1 MSTRGKV
8 IAQPRRAGALLWLAA
23 LGIGLLSPTPLPAR
37 GAGAPAAPTWRLVW
51 RQEFNGRVGLPVDG
65 TKWTAEVGGDGWGNQ
80 EYEYYTDSARNAHL
94 DGRGNLA
101 IMARKETPPN
111 STCWYGTCRYTSA
124 RLVTKGAFEQRY
136 GRFETRLRVPAGY
149 GYWPAFWMLGNDI
162 DSVGWP
168 ACGEI
173 DIMEN
178 VGQEPTIVHGSAH
191 GPSYSAG
198 DSLTDQYELSGGR
211 RFADGFHLFAVE
223 WSPTAL
229 RWYVDN
235 HLYETRTPADLPT
248 GTTWVYNHPF
258 FLILNLAVGGQWPG
272 DPAASTRFPQSLLV
286 DYVRVYQPALPGQR
300 P

>member
-23 LGIGLLSPTPLPAR
+23 LCLGLLTPTALPAR
-37 GAGAPAAPTWRLVW
+37 GAGTPTAPTWRLVW
-51 RQEFNGRVGLPVDG
+51 RQEFNGRAGLPVDG

-101 IMARKETPPN
+101 ITARKETLLG
-111 STCWYGTCRYTSA
+111 STCWYGACRYTSA
-124 RLVTKGAFEQRY
+124 RLITKGAFEQRY
-136 GRFETRLRVPAGY
+136 GRFEARLKVPAGI
-149 GYWPAFWMLGNDI
+149 GYWPAFWMLGNNI

-191 GPSYSAG
+191 GPGYSAG

-235 HLYETRTPADLPT
+235 HLYETRTPADLPA
-248 GTTWVYNHPF
+248 GTTWVDNHPF

-286 DYVRVYQPALPGQR
+286 DYVRVYQPAPPGQR